1 MVEVVLLRSSA
12 DGGVCPQ
19 GLKSPP
25 FLAVLDGAASRA
37 AASAEEKGLYSLLK
51 KSAFGWRSA
60 FSAALK
66 SLLSA
71 GALAPEVLEF
81 RFSANCWSNRRFA
94 IRAEP
99 ATKLHPDRIRKAL
112 HLPNGGLRGRDHQ
125 IFSSRLQEPAGQVTF
140 VIR

>member
-81 RFSANCWSNRRFA
+81 RFSANCLAPEGTPLDLQKVPDLFLEFLGHHTSLPRS
-94 IRAEP
+94 IRCSPLPTLAESAP
-99 ATKLHPDRIRKAL
+99 
-112 HLPNGGLRGRDHQ
+112 
-125 IFSSRLQEPAGQVTF
+125 SSMTTAHE
-140 VIR
+140 